1 MTALTD
7 ELRQVPLF
15 EGLTDDE
22 LQWVA
27 ERGLEKHVRAGEV
40 NGREGEPVEHLYV
53 ILEGELR
60 ITKKVDGGEV
70 VINVYTPG
78 MFFAEVPL
86 LAGTNFLATGRALS
100 DCRLFLL
107 PDEAFRHMLTAYPA
121 FSHTILETMAQRVQI
136 LQSIVGQREKL
147 NSLSTLAAG
156 LAHELNN
163 PAAASRRAV
172 RDLRESIATKG
183 RLGSELG
190 RALTPEGLEAL
201 ATLEERVVARTTSP
215 SSLDPLEQGEREDE
229 VAGWLDERGLEDGFE
244 LAPAFV
250 EAGLDPGWLEE
261 VEAAVPRGAL
271 PGVLDYLGAT
281 VSVVGL
287 LEEAEAGVGRISDLV
302 EAAKSYSNMDR
313 APLVE
318 VDVNEGIEQTLAVLG
333 YRIGPNVEV
342 ARDYDPNLPRITAYG
357 GELNQV
363 WTNLIDNAIDAVDSN
378 GQLRLR
384 TTCEGDGVLVEIS
397 DDGPGV
403 PEDLQAR
410 VFEPF
415 YTTKGVGA
423 GVGLGL
429 DISYR
434 IVVGRHGGD
443 IRVVSQPGDTRFQVR
458 LPLEPGGGIGQ
469 VAQRAA
475 QPSETTREE
484 VPR

>member
-1 MTALTD
+1 MTLVE
-7 ELRQVPLF
+7 ELRRVALF
-15 EGLTDDE
+15 EGLTKDE
-22 LQWVA
+22 LRWIA
-27 ERGLEKHVRAGEV
+27 RSGSEKFVRAGEV

-60 ITKKVDGGEV
+60 ITKKADGGEV

-86 LAGTNFLATGRALS
+86 LAGTPFLATGRALT

-107 PDEAFRHMLTAYPA
+107 PDEIFRHMLTAYPA

-136 LQSIVGQREKL
+136 LQSITAQREKL

-163 PAAASRRAV
+163 PAAAARRAV
-172 RDLRESIATKG
+172 RDLRESIMAKG
-183 RLGSELG
+183 RLAMDLG
-190 RALTPEGLEAL
+190 QALTSEGLEAL
-201 ATLEERVVARTTSP
+201 AALEEEAVSRATSP
-215 SSLDPLEQGEREDE
+215 PSLSPLERADREDE
-229 VAGWLDERGLEDGFE
+229 IAAWLDERGLEDGFE
-244 LAPAFV
+244 IAPAFV
-250 EAGLDPGWLEE
+250 EAGLDAAWLGE
-261 VEAAVPRGAL
+261 VVATVPHAAL
-271 PGVLDYLGAT
+271 PRVLDYLGAA
-281 VSVVGL
+281 VEVAGL
-287 LEEAEAGVGRISDLV
+287 LEEAEAGVGRVSNLV

-333 YRIGPNVEV
+333 YKLGPDVEV
-342 ARDYDPNLPRITAYG
+342 TRDYDPNLPRITAYG

-363 WTNLIDNAIDAVDSN
+363 WTNLINNAIDTVD
-378 GQLRLR
+378 GGGRVRLR
-384 TTCEGDGVLVEIS
+384 TTCEGDGVLVEIT
-397 DDGPGV
+397 DDGPGI

-429 DISYR
+429 DVSYR

-458 LPLEPGGGIGQ
+458 LPLEPGGEIAQ
-469 VAQRAA
+469 VAQRAE
-475 QPSETTREE
+475 QPR
-484 VPR
+484 

>member
-1 MTALTD
+1 MTALVAK
-7 ELRQVPLF
+7 LRRVPLF

-22 LQWVA
+22 LRWVA
-27 ERGLEKHVRAGEV
+27 ERGSEKQVRAGEV

-60 ITKKVDGGEV
+60 ITKKVDGGEM

-86 LAGTNFLATGRALS
+86 LANTPFLATGRALT

-107 PDEAFRHMLTAYPA
+107 PNETFRHMLTTNPV
-121 FSHTILETMAQRVQI
+121 FSRTILETMAQRVKI
-136 LQSIVGQREKL
+136 LQSIAGQREKL

-183 RLGSELG
+183 KLGLELG
-190 RALTPEGLEAL
+190 QTLTPEALETLAVLEAS
-201 ATLEERVVARTTSP
+201 AVTRATSP
-215 SSLDPLEQGEREDE
+215 PSLDPLEQGEREDE
-229 VAGWLDERGLEDGFE
+229 VAGWLDRRGLVDGFE
-244 LAPAFV
+244 LAPSFV
-250 EAGLDPGWLEE
+250 KAGLNPGWLEE
-261 VEAAVPRGAL
+261 VEASVPREAL
-271 PGVLDYLGAT
+271 PDVLEYLGAT
-281 VSVVGL
+281 VAVAGL
-287 LEEAEAGVGRISDLV
+287 LEETESGVVRISELV

-318 VDVNEGIEQTLAVLG
+318 VDVNDGIEQTLAVLG
-333 YRIGPNVEV
+333 YKLGPDVEV
-342 ARDYDPNLPRITAYG
+342 TREYDSKLPRITAYG

-363 WTNLIDNAIDAVDSN
+363 WTNLIDNAIDAVD
-378 GQLRLR
+378 GKGRLRLR
-384 TTCEGDGVLVEIS
+384 TTCEGDEVLVEVA

-403 PEDLQAR
+403 PEDLQTR

-429 DISYR
+429 DVSYR
-434 IVVGRHGGD
+434 IVVGQHGGD
-443 IRVVSQPGDTRFQVR
+443 IRVVSEPGDTRFQVR
-458 LPLEPGGGIGQ
+458 LPLEPGGGLGQ
-469 VAQRAA
+469 AA
-475 QPSETTREE
+475 QPAQGTRKE
-484 VPR
+484 VSI

>member
-1 MTALTD
+1 MTALVD
-7 ELRQVPLF
+7 ELRRVPLF
-15 EGLTDDE
+15 EGLTDEE
-22 LQWVA
+22 LRWVA
-27 ERGLEKHVRAGEV
+27 ERGSEKQVRAGEV
-40 NGREGEPVEHLYV
+40 NAREGEPVEHLYV

-60 ITKKVDGGEV
+60 ITKEVDGSEV

-86 LAGTNFLATGRALS
+86 LAGTPFLASGRALT

-107 PDEAFRHMLTAYPA
+107 PNQAFRHMLTANPV
-121 FSHTILETMAQRVQI
+121 FSHTVLETMAQRVKI
-136 LQSIVGQREKL
+136 LQSIAGQRERL

-172 RDLRESIATKG
+172 HDLRESIATKG
-183 RLGSELG
+183 RLAIMLG
-190 RALTPEGLEAL
+190 KSLTPEGLKAL
-201 ATLEERVVARTTSP
+201 ATLEERAAARATSP
-215 SSLDPLEQGEREDE
+215 PSLASLEQSEREDQII
-229 VAGWLDERGLEDGFE
+229 GWLDERGLEDRFL

-261 VEAAVPRGAL
+261 VEASVSRETL
-271 PGVLDYLGAT
+271 PGILDYLGAT
-281 VSVVGL
+281 ATVAGL
-287 LEEAEAGVGRISDLV
+287 LKEAEAGIGRISELV
-302 EAAKSYSNMDR
+302 EAVKSYSNMDR

-318 VDVNEGIEQTLAVLG
+318 VDVNEAIEQTLAVLG
-333 YRIGPNVEV
+333 YKLGPRVEIT
-342 ARDYDPNLPRITAYG
+342 REYDPNLPPIIAYG

-363 WTNLIDNAIDAVDSN
+363 WTNLIDNAIDAVD
-378 GQLRLR
+378 GEGRLRLR
-384 TTCEGDGVLVEIS
+384 TTCEGDGVLVEVA

-403 PEDLQAR
+403 PEGLQTR

-434 IVVGRHGGD
+434 IVVGQHGGD
-443 IRVVSQPGDTRFQVR
+443 IRVVSEPGDTRFQVR
-458 LPLEPGGGIGQ
+458 LPLEPGSELGY
-469 VAQRAA
+469 AA
-475 QPSETTREE
+475 HPAEATREE

>member
-1 MTALTD
+1 MVGAL
-7 ELRQVPLF
+7 RRVPLF
-15 EGLTDDE
+15 AGLTNDE
-22 LQWVA
+22 LQWIA
-27 ERGLEKHVRAGEV
+27 ERGSEKHVRAGEV
-40 NGREGEPVEHLYV
+40 NGREGESVEHLYV
-53 ILEGELR
+53 ILKGELR

-70 VINVYTPG
+70 VINVFTPG
-78 MFFAEVPL
+78 TFFAEVPL
-86 LAGTNFLATGRALS
+86 LAGTPFLATGRALT

-107 PDEAFRHMLTAYPA
+107 PEEAFRHMLTANPA

-136 LQSIVGQREKL
+136 LQSIAGQREKL

-183 RLGSELG
+183 RLVIELG
-190 RALTPEGLEAL
+190 RSLTPEGLEAL
-201 ATLEERVVARTTSP
+201 AVLEEEAVARATSP
-215 SSLDPLEQGEREDE
+215 PSLDPLELSEREDE
-229 VAGWLDERGLEDGFE
+229 IAGWLDERDLEDEFE

-250 EAGLDPGWLEE
+250 EAGLDTGWLEE
-261 VEAAVPRGAL
+261 VEAGMLREML
-271 PGVLDYLGAT
+271 PSVLNYLGTT
-281 VSVVGL
+281 VTVVRL
-287 LEEAEAGVGRISDLV
+287 LEEAEAGVGRVSDLI

-313 APLVE
+313 APLVG

-333 YRIGPNVEV
+333 YRLGPSVEV
-342 ARDYDPNLPRITAYG
+342 AREYDPNLPRITAYG

-363 WTNLIDNAIDAVDSN
+363 WTNLIDNAIDAVGGN
-378 GQLRLR
+378 GQLRLH
-384 TTCEGDGVLVEIS
+384 TTCEGDGVLVEVA
-397 DDGPGV
+397 DDGPGI
-403 PEDLQAR
+403 PKDLQAR

-434 IVVGRHGGD
+434 IVVGQHGGD

-458 LPLEPGGGIGQ
+458 LPLEPGDGIGQ
-469 VAQRAA
+469 VAQPAEA
-475 QPSETTREE
+475 TWEEATR
-484 VPR
+484 

>member
-1 MTALTD
+1 MVGAL
-7 ELRQVPLF
+7 RRVPLF
-15 EGLTDDE
+15 AELTDYE
-22 LQWVA
+22 LQWIA
-27 ERGLEKHVRAGEV
+27 EKGSEKHVRAGEV

-70 VINVYTPG
+70 VISVFTPG
-78 MFFAEVPL
+78 TFFAEVPL
-86 LAGTNFLATGRALS
+86 LAGTPFLATGRALT

-107 PDEAFRHMLTAYPA
+107 PDEAFRHMLRVNPA
-121 FSHTILETMAQRVQI
+121 FSHAILEAMAQRVKI
-136 LQSIVGQREKL
+136 LQSVAGQREKL

-172 RDLRESIATKG
+172 RDLRESIVTKG
-183 RLGSELG
+183 RIAIELG
-190 RALTPEGLEAL
+190 RSLPAEGLE
-201 ATLEERVVARTTSP
+201 EEAVARVTSP
-215 SSLDPLEQGEREDE
+215 PSLAPLELSEQENE
-229 VAGWLDERGLEDGFE
+229 VAGWLDKHGLEDGFE

-250 EAGLDPGWLEE
+250 EAGLDASWLEE
-261 VEAAVPRGAL
+261 VEAAVPIGAL
-271 PGVLDYLGAT
+271 PSVFAYLGST
-281 VSVVGL
+281 IMVVGL
-287 LEEAEAGVGRISDLV
+287 LEEAETGVGHISDLV

-333 YRIGPNVEV
+333 YRLGPNVEV
-342 ARDYDPNLPRITAYG
+342 TREYTPNLPRITAYG

-363 WTNLIDNAIDAVDSN
+363 WTNLIDNAIDAVDGN
-378 GQLRLR
+378 GRLQLR
-384 TTCEGDGVLVEIS
+384 TTCEGDGVLVEVA

-415 YTTKGVGA
+415 YTTKGIGA

-434 IVVGRHGGD
+434 IVVGQHGGD
-443 IRVVSQPGDTRFQVR
+443 IRVISQPGDTRFQVR

-469 VAQRAA
+469 AA
-475 QPSETTREE
+475 QPAEAIREE
-484 VPR
+484 ASR

>member
-1 MTALTD
+1 MTALLN
-7 ELRQVPLF
+7 ELRRVPLF
-15 EGLTDDE
+15 EEVTDDE
-22 LQWVA
+22 LRWVA
-27 ERGLEKHVRAGEV
+27 ERGSEKQVRAGEV
-40 NGREGEPVEHLYV
+40 SAREGEPVEHLYV

-60 ITKKVDGGEV
+60 ITKEVDGGEV

-78 MFFAEVPL
+78 TFFAEVPL
-86 LAGTNFLATGRALS
+86 LAGTPFLATGRALT

-107 PDEAFRHMLTAYPA
+107 PNEAFRHMLTANPA
-121 FSHTILETMAQRVQI
+121 FSHTVLETMAQRVKI
-136 LQSIVGQREKL
+136 LQSVAGQRERL

-183 RLGSELG
+183 RLAVELG
-190 RALTPEGLEAL
+190 KSLTPKGLEAL
-201 ATLEERVVARTTSP
+201 AALEERAVARTTSP
-215 SSLDPLEQGEREDE
+215 PSLAPLEQSEQEDK
-229 VAGWLDERGLEDGFE
+229 VAYWLDERGLEDGFN

-250 EAGLDPGWLEE
+250 EAGLGPGWLEE
-261 VEAAVPRGAL
+261 VEAAMSYEVL
-271 PGVLDYLGAT
+271 PSVLAYLGAT
-281 VSVVGL
+281 VMVVGL
-287 LEEAEAGVGRISDLV
+287 LEEAEAGVGRISDLI
-302 EAAKSYSNMDR
+302 EAAKAYSNMDR

-318 VDVNEGIEQTLAVLG
+318 LDVNEGIEQTLAVLG
-333 YRIGPNVEV
+333 YRLGPNVEV
-342 ARDYDPNLPRITAYG
+342 AREYDPNLPRITAYG

-363 WTNLIDNAIDAVDSN
+363 WTNLIDNAIDAVDGK

-384 TTCEGDGVLVEIS
+384 TTCEGDGVLVEVD

-403 PEDLQAR
+403 PKDLQAR

-469 VAQRAA
+469 AT
-475 QPSETTREE
+475 QPAEATREE
-484 VPR
+484 VSR